1 MYIDGSEFIWRNCTD
16 DCISDRTKVIQVLI
30 LDQFEYAYKERVGEC
45 CSVSDFCDFK
55 AQYTVF
61 SQRSANKSSYIIS
74 EIILVF
80 LKDDWQSHE
89 LWNWRIPYIMQFSAT
104 RAIWR

>member
-1 MYIDGSEFIWRNCTD
+1 MYIDGSEFIWQNCTD

-30 LDQFEYAYKERVGEC
+30 LDQFVYAYKERVGGC

-61 SQRSANKSSYIIS
+61 LKGLPTKVRTS
-74 EIILVF
+74 F
-80 LKDDWQSHE
+80 LKLFWC
-89 LWNWRIPYIMQFSAT
+89 F
-104 RAIWR
+104 